1 MGGLKADNC
10 PMTCSI
16 QTIERGGPKIWE
28 ILFLNLSLK
37 SLPGII
43 SSKNLEVDEKTT
55 SDADMIGERMR
66 RLSLRAIKK
75 HQKKQHKKKKDS
87 QGK

>member
-16 QTIERGGPKIWE
+16 QTIERGGTKNMGNFIFKP
-28 ILFLNLSLK
+28 FSK